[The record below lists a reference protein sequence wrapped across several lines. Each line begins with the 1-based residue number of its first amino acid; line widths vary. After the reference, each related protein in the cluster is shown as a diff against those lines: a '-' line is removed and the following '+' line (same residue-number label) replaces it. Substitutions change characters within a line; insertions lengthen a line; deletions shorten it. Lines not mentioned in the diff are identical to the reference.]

1 MIGLGTFFGTIL
13 GKVALGAGIIAVL
26 AGIRLWDVSH
36 QRKVGAVREQV
47 RVETVGK
54 KIDGRAQQKRE
65 RVQNA
70 PPSEVEKALR
80 KFCRDCDG
88 K

>member
-13 GKVALGAGIIAVL
+13 GKVALGAGILAVL
-26 AGIRLWDVSH
+26 LGLRAWDVSH

-54 KIDGRAQQKRE
+54 KVEQRAQKKRE
-65 RVQNA
+65 QVERA
-70 PPSEVEKALR
+70 KPAEVDAALR
-80 KFCRDCDG
+80 RYCRDCG